1 MKFNT
6 QILKF
11 FLVSLSI
18 IFTAFISNSIQAQV
32 QIYANGFESAGGFY
46 TDTINNIWERGIPQ
60 KAVIDTAHS
69 GQNVWLTDLDSAY
82 QGAQNSFLYSP
93 QIVIAPFDS
102 GYISFWQ
109 FVDLDTSLLSGKDI
123 CSISYRKGA
132 DTNWFSLG
140 YQGIAGATNWFNAN
154 SAGTMGW
161 HYDSSGWFN
170 SSFPFYRNR
179 SGSYFY
185 QVDTVQFRFSFR
197 SYANHSAAGWAIDDF
212 GVYGWNMP
220 VDLGI
225 MDIVLPQDSTTTGSQ
240 IPVRLRLKNY
250 GLSTINSVQC
260 SVLLNNSPTLS
271 KAFSFTNGL
280 LPDSTIDVDFTN
292 TYMAPNQNYELT
304 AIAKITNDYVIHND
318 TFRRTIISKAA
329 QYDLAVTG
337 LEVAPSWHDTTR
349 MTKNTSV
356 TLKLKNC
363 GYDTIKTAVFSYKI
377 NATIFSTET
386 WNGAIAPNDTSSYQ
400 FNVSYK
406 GQIGVYTIC
415 GSGNI
420 MGETYLQNNT
430 YCRNYYGLIPH
441 HDPDGLYEISIIN
454 NNLKIYPNPTQSII
468 TIDLE
473 TLKRNNILM
482 LSIYN
487 SCGKEVKHISIA
499 KSQKNINIDISKLS
513 PGLYYILLQNEQQ
526 VLGIGK
532 FIKE

>member
-1 MKFNT
+1 MKSKAR
-6 QILKF
+6 ILKL
-11 FLVSLSI
+11 FLVSLAI
-18 IFTAFISNSIQAQV
+18 LFTTFISDSIQAQV
-32 QIYANGFESAGGFY
+32 QIYANDFESAGGFY
-46 TDTINNIWERGIPQ
+46 TDTINSIWERGIPQ
-60 KAVIDTAHS
+60 KAIIDTAHN
-69 GQNVWLTDLDSAY
+69 GQNVWITDLDSAY

-109 FVDLDTSLLSGKDI
+109 FVDLDTALLSGKDI
-123 CSISYRKGA
+123 CSISYRKGS
-132 DTNWFSLG
+132 DTNWISLG

-161 HYDSSGWFN
+161 HIDSSGWFY
-170 SSFPFYRNR
+170 SSFPFYRNQ

-185 QVDTVQFRFSFR
+185 QVDTVQFRFTFR
-197 SYANHSAAGWAIDDF
+197 SYANHSGAGWGIDDF
-212 GVYGWNMP
+212 EVSGWNMP

-225 MDIVLPQDSTTTGSQ
+225 VDIVLPQDSTTTGSQ

-260 SVLLNNSPTLS
+260 SVLLNNLPTLS
-271 KAFSFTNGL
+271 QAFLFTNGL
-280 LPDSTIDVDFTN
+280 LPDSTIDVYFTN
-292 TYMAPNQNYELT
+292 TYMALNQNYELT
-304 AIAKITNDYVIHND
+304 AISKITNDYVIYND
-318 TFRRTIISKAA
+318 TFRKTIISKAA

-337 LEVAPSWHDTTR
+337 IEVAPSHHDTTCIPD
-349 MTKNTSV
+349 NIFV

-363 GYDTIKTAVFSYKI
+363 GYDTIKTAIFSYKT
-377 NATIFSTET
+377 NTTIISTKN
-386 WNGAIAPNDTSSYQ
+386 WNGLIAPGDTSSYK
-400 FNVSYK
+400 FKASYK
-406 GQIGVYTIC
+406 GQIGFYVVKATCSVIGDSFY
-415 GSGNI
+415 SNDSYNI
-420 MGETYLQNNT
+420 TLLGMQCPPPGFKEENSSNLF
-430 YCRNYYGLIPH
+430 
-441 HDPDGLYEISIIN
+441 
-454 NNLKIYPNPTQSII
+454 LKIYPSPTQSNI

-473 TLKRNNILM
+473 TLKRNNILL

-526 VLGIGK
+526 VLGSGK